1 MSVMTMRASLAK
13 AQTHALPP
21 TEQPQPRVRIS
32 WLELTCLP
40 CGEVAGYIE
49 DQRIVRP
56 VFPGGIRL
64 EGNRPR
70 CGRCSGLLLAG
81 NRGVATSRDGIGWIG
96 AERR

>member
-1 MSVMTMRASLAK
+1 MSAPLP
-13 AQTHALPP
+13 QTAAPLP
-21 TEQPQPRVRIS
+21 RLRIS

-64 EGNRPR
+64 ERGRPR
-70 CGRCSGLLLAG
+70 CGRCNGLLLAG
-81 NRGVATSRDGIGWIG
+81 ERGVATSRESIG
-96 AERR
+96 

>member
-1 MSVMTMRASLAK
+1 MTVMTMSASLA
-13 AQTHALPP
+13 QTQTDALPQGEP
-21 TEQPQPRVRIS
+21 APRVQIS

-56 VFPGGIRL
+56 VYPGGIRL
-64 EGNRPR
+64 ERNRPR

-81 NRGVATSRDGIGWIG
+81 NRGVATSRAGIG
-96 AERR
+96 